1 MRRVHR
7 GPALPRR
14 LRRRLEARAESWI
27 QAEKLLDAAP
37 ESGVHRQSSS
47 RSPTAGWLAAVAC
60 LLLAVIGWWPR
71 LVAVAQD
78 AAHGVSPLQ
87 SEVEK
92 RRQHLLAAGGPSL
105 GRWSWV
111 HESGLPAGVAG
122 EVAWHGELQQGYLT
136 LSGLA
141 PSTGTGHQYQVWIF
155 DGARDDRYPVDGG
168 VFDVPEGAGT
178 VTVPVRPALRISRPS
193 AFAITL
199 ERSGGVVVSDRSH
212 LMALAR
218 ATPP

>member
-1 MRRVHR
+1 M
-7 GPALPRR
+7 PRR

-27 QAEKLLDAAP
+27 QGEKLQDSAS
-37 ESGVHRQSSS
+37 ESGRHQQSLSN
-47 RSPTAGWLAAVAC
+47 SPTTGWIAAVAC

-71 LVAVAQD
+71 LVSVAQD
-78 AAHGVSPLQ
+78 ASHGISPLQ

-92 RRQHLLAAGGPSL
+92 RRQHLLVAGGPSL
-105 GRWSWV
+105 GRWSWA
-111 HESGLPAGVAG
+111 HESGLPAGVEG
-122 EVAWHGELQQGYLT
+122 EVVWHGELQQGYLT

-141 PSTGTGHQYQVWIF
+141 PSTGTGHQYQLWIF

-168 VFDVPEGAGT
+168 VFDVPEGAGA
-178 VTVPVRPALRISRPS
+178 VTVPVRPVLRISRPA
-193 AFAITL
+193 AFAVTL

-212 LMALAR
+212 LVALAR

>member
-1 MRRVHR
+1 M
-7 GPALPRR
+7 PRR

-27 QAEKLLDAAP
+27 QAEKLQDAAP
-37 ESGVHRQSSS
+37 EPGVHQQSSS
-47 RSPTAGWLAAVAC
+47 NAPITGWIAAVAC

-78 AAHGVSPLQ
+78 ASHGISPLQ

-92 RRQHLLAAGGPSL
+92 RRQHLLVAGGPSL
-105 GRWSWV
+105 GRWSWA
-111 HESGLPAGVAG
+111 HESGLPAGVEG
-122 EVAWHGELQQGYLT
+122 EVVWHGELQQGYLT

-141 PSTGTGHQYQVWIF
+141 PSTGTGHQYQLWIF

-168 VFDVPEGAGT
+168 VFDVHEGAGT

-193 AFAITL
+193 AFAVTL